1 MTLTLGIAEMV
12 FKLKLIH
19 CYIFK
24 KSYIIIFLSF
34 RGTLRHLNRIIGT
47 LLCYH
52 GNGLMMIYNAIL
64 CLNTDEKAFILMFI
78 HKFSVLM
85 EFFKF

>member
-24 KSYIIIFLSF
+24 NSYINTFLSF
-34 RGTLRHLNRIIGT
+34 RDIKSKYNVAHRIA
-47 LLCYH
+47 H
-52 GNGLMMIYNAIL
+52 
-64 CLNTDEKAFILMFI
+64 
-78 HKFSVLM
+78 S
-85 EFFKF
+85 